1 MNKND
6 IARKYLIS
14 DLLESGLRLFDLKIV
29 DIENNVI
36 ELLIIEQIKY
46 EGEVK
51 GIRDLED
58 FKKYIEEAKDIKGL
72 KEKYLKK
79 FIEKIKDKLNKT
91 KYFKNIEII
100 SADFDYVFKFGNYC
114 YFDLLR
120 IGEELVIECR
130 LIIKLKLEEF
140 CLNLLKL
147 NILG

>member
-1 MNKND
+1 MNVHDKIKKHLVN
-6 IARKYLIS
+6 
-14 DLLESGLRLFDLKIV
+14 DLLENGLRLFDLKIV

-36 ELLIIEQIKY
+36 ELLMIEQIKY

-51 GIRDLED
+51 DIRDLED

-100 SADFDYVFKFGNYC
+100 SADFDYIFKFGDYC

-130 LIIKLKLEEF
+130 LIIKLKLDNF
-140 CLNLLKL
+140 YSSLLKL
-147 NILG
+147 SILE

>member
-1 MNKND
+1 MNVHDKIKKHLVN
-6 IARKYLIS
+6 
-14 DLLESGLRLFDLKIV
+14 DLLESGLRLFDLEIV

-36 ELLIIEQIKY
+36 ELLMIEQIKY

-100 SADFDYVFKFGNYC
+100 SADFDYIFKFGDYC

-130 LIIKLKLEEF
+130 LIIKLKLDNF
-140 CLNLLKL
+140 YSSLLKL
-147 NILG
+147 SILE